1 MAVLTLGINQLLGRN
16 RLRIFKGPDNS
27 YVYQEVAADEAAK
40 CARLPRE
47 PALVQEGG
55 VDLTAA
61 LTAVP
66 RA

>member
-1 MAVLTLGINQLLGRN
+1 
-16 RLRIFKGPDNS
+16 
-27 YVYQEVAADEAAK
+27 VAADEAAK